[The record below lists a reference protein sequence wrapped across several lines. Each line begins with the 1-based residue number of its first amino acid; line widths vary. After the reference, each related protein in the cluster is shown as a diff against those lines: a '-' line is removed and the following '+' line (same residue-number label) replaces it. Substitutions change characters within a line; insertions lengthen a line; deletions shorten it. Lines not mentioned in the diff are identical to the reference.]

1 MIYLICSNFKNF
13 ETTYVL
19 VTKVEHYVVIMTGIS
34 YKPSFKEGNVE
45 NGRIEIDKLEDED
58 FESQIVIK
66 LGLRSVHF

>member
-1 MIYLICSNFKNF
+1 MARISNKTTF
-13 ETTYVL
+13 E
-19 VTKVEHYVVIMTGIS
+19 ER
-34 YKPSFKEGNVE
+34 NVE

>member
-1 MIYLICSNFKNF
+1 
-13 ETTYVL
+13 
-19 VTKVEHYVVIMTGIS
+19 MTGIS